1 MSVEFKDNSSKV
13 KSEFD
18 EALLRGLEKV
28 GLVALAV
35 VLIKA
40 GREQRTAKKQKTSV
54 AISRPMRYNKAR
66 DILNQTAAAL
76 GGSFVPADRFETKS
90 H

>member
-18 EALLRGLEKV
+18 EALLRGLEKC

-40 GREQRTAKKQKTSV
+40 GREQHTAEKTENLRCDFTFYAV
-54 AISRPMRYNKAR
+54 
-66 DILNQTAAAL
+66 
-76 GGSFVPADRFETKS
+76 
-90 H
+90 